1 MTHLRQ
7 NSPMPRPD
15 FEEIIKSLE
24 GYAQNLKDNVR
35 LGESKLVLAIK
46 ELVKVMGW
54 SSTQADTN
62 NIQVANLTDE
72 IKELKGNLGVY
83 AESARS
89 ESKTMLGLTWALGMV
104 AVLQLLTGIVQIYLA
119 KIQVT
124 PILEQQYRAEKN
136 LYEFC
141 KEPSN
146 WDVDDGG
153 ATPGSTCME
162 SYTAY
167 RNKFGEYEPAEQALR
182 K

>member
-1 MTHLRQ
+1 
-7 NSPMPRPD
+7 MPRPD